1 MQRTEDCLSALVL
14 DQLHTRELSTLRE
27 AKARAHLVSCERCR
41 QRFERMQLE
50 AIRFA
55 KEAPPLR
62 PIEAARP
69 LHLRLGWLAPAAST
83 LAAAAVLV
91 LWLQGN
97 PSLTTPAQPLPS
109 EVGSHVGPAE
119 LRPRGDDPQASP
131 PRVAPAPVTDAP
143 VAPEPAAPG
152 VGSAESPS
160 NATTPAPNTNR
171 TKGAG
176 PTLRFFVRRGDR
188 VLDGEP
194 RMKLFAGDEL
204 RFALGLDRS
213 AHCGVWGRE
222 ASGTLSAYAVAS
234 SLVRLEPGQ
243 GQLLEGA
250 TRLDQSLGSE
260 TLIAVCCQ
268 QPSSAE
274 SVRLA
279 LQSASV
285 HELPGNCSQ
294 SEVTIE
300 KVSAP

>member
-1 MQRTEDCLSALVL
+1 MQRTEECLSALVL
-14 DQLHTRELSTLRE
+14 DQLHTHELSTRRE
-27 AKARAHLVSCERCR
+27 AKVRGHLVSCERCS

-62 PIEAARP
+62 RIEAARP
-69 LHLRLGWLAPAAST
+69 LHLRLGWLAPAASA
-83 LAAAAVLV
+83 LAAAAALV

-97 PSLTTPAQPLPS
+97 PSLHAPAQPLPGNVGG
-109 EVGSHVGPAE
+109 VGSAG

-131 PRVAPAPVTDAP
+131 SREAPAPVADDP

-152 VGSAESPS
+152 VGSAVNPPTATIPTP
-160 NATTPAPNTNR
+160 NANR

-176 PTLRFFVRRGDR
+176 PSLRFFVRRGDR

-204 RFALGLDRS
+204 RFALGVDRS

-222 ASGTLSAYAVAS
+222 ATGKLSAYAVAPA
-234 SLVRLEPGQ
+234 LAKIEPGQ

-260 TLIAVCCQ
+260 TLIAVCCE
-268 QPSSAE
+268 QPNSAE
-274 SVRLA
+274 SVTLA
-279 LQSASV
+279 LQAASLQ
-285 HELPGNCSQ
+285 ELPGSCSQ
-294 SEVTIE
+294 SEVAIE
-300 KVSAP
+300 KVPAP